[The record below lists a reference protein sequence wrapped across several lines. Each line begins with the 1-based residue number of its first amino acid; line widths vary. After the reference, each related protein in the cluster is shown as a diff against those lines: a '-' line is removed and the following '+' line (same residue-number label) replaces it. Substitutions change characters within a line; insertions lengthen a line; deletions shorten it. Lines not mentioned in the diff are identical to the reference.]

1 MILQHHGIK
10 GQRWGVRNGP
20 PYPINKI
27 RPKSIKSKAKSYKPT
42 SNRPHTDYNLDK
54 WGRTEDTNIL
64 YVTGI
69 SGSGKSTVAK
79 DIATKNNA
87 DLIDLDLYTFK
98 TANKYNDR
106 MSKSFNNFLDKE
118 VPNWRSLQ
126 SDAYSALTKTNR
138 RAKPQVSEW
147 FDTLEHALTNYG
159 KSEYGKNK
167 VVAEGVQVLDETLF
181 YNNKKALR
189 NKPLIVM
196 DTSVEDSILSRSVR
210 DNKSIDKL
218 LEPERRKQLE
228 GWLMDKDILKKEMS
242 DIK

>member
-27 RPKSIKSKAKSYKPT
+27 RPKSIKAKAKSYKPT
-42 SNRPHTDYNLDK
+42 SNRPYTDYNLDK

-79 DIATKNNA
+79 DMATKNDA
-87 DLIDLDLYTFK
+87 ELIDLDLYTFK
-98 TANKYNDR
+98 TTNKYNDK
-106 MSKSFNNFLDKE
+106 MSSSFNDFLDSK

-126 SDAYSALTKTNR
+126 SDAYAVLTKTDR
-138 RAKPQVSEW
+138 RSKLPAGKW
-147 FDTLEHALTNYG
+147 FDTLESALVDYG
-159 KSEYGKNK
+159 KSEYGNK
-167 VVAEGVQVLDETLF
+167 KVIAEGVQVLDETLF

-210 DNKSIDKL
+210 DNKPVDKL

-228 GWLMDKDILKKEMS
+228 GWLRDKDILKKEMS